1 MDFIAMTC
9 KCFVPSKVEKCF
21 EFHKRMGIIRIY
33 YSCTEG
39 QHGRKHDSDDAQVS
53 YLQVISVGVIA
64 SSAMMVEGF

>member
-1 MDFIAMTC
+1 
-9 KCFVPSKVEKCF
+9 
-21 EFHKRMGIIRIY
+21 MGIIRIY